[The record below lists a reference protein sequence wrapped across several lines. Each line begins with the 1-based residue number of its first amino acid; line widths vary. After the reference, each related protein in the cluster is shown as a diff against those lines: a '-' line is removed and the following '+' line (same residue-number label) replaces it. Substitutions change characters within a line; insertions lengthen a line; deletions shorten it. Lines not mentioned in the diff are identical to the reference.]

1 MKRIKT
7 FRMFESADVP
17 PHFIELKSIGHYLDP
32 ESGYCY
38 AMLKKGGYEDEP
50 YPAEEYLD
58 YEEEAWQ
65 ALSDEEKSRVNSV
78 WKSCESILKP
88 AIDWDLIADIKD
100 LMLAEEILDRGYH
113 VRISVV
119 CGAIDMLVYGEW
131 YAHDKKNS
139 EYARLFVSDSKE
151 LEGGDMDR
159 CLEYII
165 SVYGESSDRY
175 AVLVP
180 AAGDEV
186 IEIVSRVKEMHPE
199 KADMIKYEK
208 W

>member
-1 MKRIKT
+1 
-7 FRMFESADVP
+7 MFESSDVP

-38 AMLKKGGYEDEP
+38 AMLKEGGYEDEP
-50 YPAEEYLD
+50 YPAEDYLD
-58 YEEEAWQ
+58 TILPLGDGESVWDHLSEEEKA
-65 ALSDEEKSRVNSV
+65 SVNSV

-88 AIDWDLIADIKD
+88 AIDWDLIADVKD
-100 LMLAEEILDRGYH
+100 LMLAEEILDRGYY

-119 CGAIDMLVYGEW
+119 CGAIDKLVYGEW

-151 LEGGDMDR
+151 LEGSDMDR

-180 AAGDEV
+180 AAGDEA

-199 KADMIKYEK
+199 KADMIKYQK